1 MLQILSM
8 PPVIEQSLFL
18 LWERELLFADLHHRF
33 EDCLYADLYQLAA
46 RGGEVHIA
54 GIYKEQ

>member
-18 LWERELLFADLHHRF
+18 LWERELLFAHLHHRF
-33 EDCLYADLYQLAA
+33 EDCLYADLYQLTAG
-46 RGGEVHIA
+46 GGEVHIA
-54 GIYKEQ
+54 GIYKE